1 MNTEKITDK
10 IKHLLSIAHDP
21 SASEA
26 EREQA
31 MNRAHAWMLKHGI
44 EVAHEDHTSGGGYGH
59 REMDLPGVYA
69 ETQAQ
74 MLYFIAL
81 SYKSFDMVLTAI
93 PNTSSVRVTIAGP
106 EAQLDDLHRM
116 FESILEQ
123 STTERKA
130 WASKT
135 LRGINRS
142 VQKRHIKSFYLGY
155 GSKVA
160 DRIEAILEAEASQR
174 DMQALVLVKDKAT
187 NYLENMHGKL
197 ESKKRKQSVASS
209 AFVVGAL
216 AGERAQLNNQLA

>member
-1 MNTEKITDK
+1 MNTDKITDK

-44 EVAHEDHTSGGGYGH
+44 EVAHEDHTGGGGYGH

-81 SYKSFDMVLTAI
+81 SYKSFDMVLTKV
-93 PNTSSVRVTIAGP
+93 PHSSSVRVTIAGP
-106 EAQLDDLHRM
+106 EAQLDDLYRM

-123 STTERKA
+123 STAERKD

-174 DMQALVLVKDKAT
+174 DKQALVLVKDKAT
-187 NYLENMHGKL
+187 NYLEDMHGKL

-209 AFVVGAL
+209 AFVVGSL

>member
-81 SYKSFDMVLTAI
+81 SYKSFDMVLTQI
-93 PNTSSVRVTIAGP
+93 PGTSSVRVTIAGP
-106 EAQLDDLHRM
+106 EAQLGDLHRM

-197 ESKKRKQSVASS
+197 DSKKRKQSVASS

>member
-81 SYKSFDMVLTAI
+81 SYKSFDMVLTKV
-93 PNTSSVRVTIAGP
+93 PHSSSVRVTIAGP
-106 EAQLDDLHRM
+106 EAQLDDLYRM

-123 STTERKA
+123 STTERKD

-174 DMQALVLVKDKAT
+174 DKQALVLVKDKAT
-187 NYLENMHGKL
+187 NYLEDMHGKL

-209 AFVVGAL
+209 AFVVGSL
-216 AGERAQLNNQLA
+216 AGERSQLNYQLA

>member
-1 MNTEKITDK
+1 MNTERLTDK
-10 IKHLLSIAHDP
+10 IKHMLAIAHDP
-21 SASEA
+21 SASES

-31 MNRAHAWMLKHGI
+31 MNKAHSLMLKHGI
-44 EVAHEDHTSGGGYGH
+44 EVAHGDHTSGGGYGH

-81 SYKSFDMVLTAI
+81 SYKSFDMVLTKV
-93 PNTSSVRVTIAGP
+93 PHSSSVRVTIAGP
-106 EAQLDDLHRM
+106 EAQLDDLYRM

-123 STTERKA
+123 STTERKD

-174 DMQALVLVKDKAT
+174 DKQALVLVKDKAT
-187 NYLENMHGKL
+187 NYLEGMHGKL

-209 AFVVGAL
+209 AFVVGSL

>member
-1 MNTEKITDK
+1 MNTDKITDK

-81 SYKSFDMVLTAI
+81 SYKSFDMVLTKV
-93 PNTSSVRVTIAGP
+93 PHSSSVRVTIAGP
-106 EAQLDDLHRM
+106 EAQLDDLYRM

-123 STTERKA
+123 STTERKG

-174 DMQALVLVKDKAT
+174 DKQALVLVKDKAT
-187 NYLENMHGKL
+187 NYLEDMHGKL

-209 AFVVGAL
+209 AFVVGSL

>member
-1 MNTEKITDK
+1 MNTEKVTDK

-81 SYKSFDMVLTAI
+81 SYKSFDMVLTQI
-93 PNTSSVRVTIAGP
+93 PGTSSVRVTIAGP

-197 ESKKRKQSVASS
+197 DSKKRKQSVASS